1 MAWPVRLLG
10 GACGSG
16 RSLVVVVSVAVS
28 RDSVSHDYNFFDSFL
43 CFLCFLCFFV
53 FFVSGVVV
61 VVVDFVVAVVV
72 VVVVDIVVVG
82 FGIVGCGFFFEFS

>member
-28 RDSVSHDYNFFDSFL
+28 RESVPHDYNFFDSFL
-43 CFLCFLCFFV
+43 CFLCFL
-53 FFVSGVVV
+53 
-61 VVVDFVVAVVV
+61 
-72 VVVVDIVVVG
+72 
-82 FGIVGCGFFFEFS
+82 GFFFCCCCGC